1 MPIKKG
7 KLAIIA
13 GGGDLVLSAINSERY
28 LVIPYT
34 LQGLGFSSECG
45 PSPK

>member
-13 GGGDLVLSAINSERY
+13 GGGDLVLSAIKSCETQNISFF
-28 LVIPYT
+28 LINF
-34 LQGLGFSSECG
+34 G
-45 PSPK
+45 